1 MPRLTVQPLLAALE
15 TALGVPASTLAS
27 AGAETRRAALHA
39 LGAHQETDGVAAFT
53 VSGRRYL
60 ATRYGRGH
68 AAIVLL
74 GPFRRPEDVPC
85 DAPVLDAPAEARA
98 RRALAQAGEGLSQV
112 MAAERKRLEL
122 AAQVEL
128 IDSAAIAITGELELS
143 TVLHRI
149 VDLAR
154 DVAGARYAALGV
166 TNERGEIVSLIVSGM
181 SEEEQAR
188 VPHIPHGRGILGR
201 LLREG
206 KTIRLR
212 DLRTN
217 PDAYGFPE
225 GHPEMRS
232 FLGVPITS
240 RGRVL
245 GNLYLT
251 EKRFA
256 RDFTDEDVRLV
267 ELLARYAGVAI
278 ENAGLYQRAE
288 AQQARLQAIIDQLP
302 EAVLLVEPNPERV
315 TLANTQAAH
324 LLGWEI
330 RPPLALDEFLAA
342 NPRFQVDDT
351 PLSPA
356 DIPVVRALRYGET
369 SRREIRMVRSDGQ
382 AITALV
388 NAAPVRDAD
397 GKITAAIAVFQDIT
411 AIKDA
416 EQLKDDFLSLV
427 SHELRTPMT
436 TIQGGALL
444 LLQNGADLDEETRQ
458 EILTDIANESRR
470 LAGLV
475 ENMVQL
481 ANIRAGRFGMDSEP
495 VHLRTL
501 LQRAIDAMQEQDPEH
516 PFVLDVERDLL
527 ALGDPGRLDQVVRN
541 LLHNAIKYAPAGTPI
556 EVRAARGD
564 NGTVIVSVRDHGPG
578 IDEED
583 LPFVFERFQR
593 GKQAVL
599 RHTAGMG
606 LGLYLS
612 KHLIEA
618 HGGQIWIERPPDGGT
633 RIHFSVPAITDDL

>member
-15 TALGVPASTLAS
+15 TALGVPARTLAS
-27 AGAETRRAALHA
+27 AGAEIRRAALYA
-39 LGAHQETDGVAAFT
+39 LGAQQEADGVAAFA
-53 VSGRRYL
+53 VEGRRYL

-68 AAIVLL
+68 GAIVLF
-74 GPFRRPEDVPC
+74 GPFRHPEDPPC
-85 DAPVLDAPAEARA
+85 DAPLLDAPAVARA
-98 RRALAQAGEGLSQV
+98 RRALAQAAEGLSQV
-112 MAAERKRLEL
+112 MTAERKRLEL

-143 TVLHRI
+143 SVLHRI

-166 TNERGEIVSLIVSGM
+166 INERGEIVSLIASGM

-330 RPPLALDEFLAA
+330 RPPLSLEEFLAA

-351 PLSPA
+351 PMNPD

-369 SRREIRMVRSDGQ
+369 SRREIRMVRSDGRV
-382 AITALV
+382 ITALV
-388 NAAPVRDAD
+388 NAAPVRDA
-397 GKITAAIAVFQDIT
+397 GKITAAIAVFQDIS

-416 EQLKDDFLSLV
+416 EQLKDDFLSLI

-444 LLQNGADLDEETRQ
+444 LLQNGADLDEQTRH

-501 LQRAIDAMQEQDPEH
+501 LQRAIDAMQEQEPKH

-541 LLHNAIKYAPAGTPI
+541 LLQNAIKYAPAGTPI
-556 EVRAARGD
+556 EVSAARGE

-599 RHTAGMG
+599 RNTAGMG

-633 RIHFSVPAITDDL
+633 SIHFSVPAITDDL